1 MASDSFYL
9 TRTILDDL
17 DEVTVDG
24 RSVVEAYGRLEAAI
38 ASRSGREVAA
48 LLAEPVITRGNGP
61 NPASISWYA
70 HTSGDPRPLAALD
83 PDSRSA
89 VEATLRAQLAQL
101 QLLLDDPEL
110 GPLVG
115 GAVHLA
121 GRDDVWVV
129 DRRPVLINWGLIPA
143 SAARTRAARDEHVRR
158 TSGLYAALTRAPAI
172 STAEWQERHGGR
184 ATPSPPP
191 PPIVAPAAA
200 VPPPPPPAVEIPVER
215 TAHRSWVPVAIAC
228 AVLALI
234 LIYLLVPGVLLYP
247 EAPAPAAAALDDQA
261 RLQDEANRALQDR
274 ADALKRVLAQNSCAV
289 TGELQPIPGDGGAP
303 SPGSLLPPP
312 PTALAV
318 PPSAA
323 PGQQG
328 FQGSL
333 VELLDKATALIVA
346 EGQEGT
352 RIGSGFFVAPR
363 MLVTNFHVVEKATP
377 DGLFVTNA
385 ALGGVKRAKVV
396 QHTPDSEVGK
406 PDFAVL
412 EVDGTAALPQPGAR
426 DRARAPRQC
435 GRRRLPG
442 RDPRHRRELPGP
454 QNGDLSAIPQMA
466 VTQGVVTVIQGRGT
480 GLPTIVCTPP
490 RSRPATAAG
499 RWSTAAAG
507 VVGINT
513 FIRVQQETASSL
525 DYAIRSDAVA
535 GFLKSAGVPF
545 EQLTDVCQPQLTAAP
560 PPSGTAPAA
569 PGVPATP
576 TPPVDKP
583 SAP

>member
-24 RSVVEAYGRLEAAI
+24 RSVVEAYDRLEAAI

-274 ADALKRVLAQNSCAV
+274 ADALKRALAQNSCAV

-412 EVDGTAALPQPGAR
+412 EVDGTEALPHLALATALKRLDNVVAGGFPGVILDTDVNFQA
-426 DRARAPRQC
+426 
-435 GRRRLPG
+435 LK
-442 RDPRHRRELPGP
+442 
-454 QNGDLSAIPQMA
+454 NGDLSAIPQMA

-480 GLPTIVCTPP
+480 GLPTIVVH
-490 RSRPATAAG
+490 TAAISPGNSGGPLVDSCG
-499 RWSTAAAG
+499 R